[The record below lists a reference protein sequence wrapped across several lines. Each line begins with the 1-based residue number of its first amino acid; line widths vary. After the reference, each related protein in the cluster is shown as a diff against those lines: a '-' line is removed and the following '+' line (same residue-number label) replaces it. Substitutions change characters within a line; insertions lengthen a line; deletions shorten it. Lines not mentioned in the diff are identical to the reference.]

1 MPFVHATNY
10 SVDTQD
16 VCFAVHVVA
25 TATLLVAVAG
35 GWLLGTGFWL
45 SSEDLRPD
53 PSPVPSAFLVNFVT
67 MTIGEKLT
75 HPHTQQLLK

>member
-16 VCFAVHVVA
+16 VCFAVHVVG

-35 GWLLGTGFWL
+35 FWFVCPL

-53 PSPVPSAFLVNFVT
+53 PSPVFSAFLFNFVT

-75 HPHTQQLLK
+75 HPHLPVV